1 MALQR
6 AAAAMRLRRLVLLA
20 ATTHALLLDPDTSNA
35 PIVFSLDASPKLA
48 DHAFS
53 AIASL
58 SSVAHAS
65 KNASSE
71 NTMGALEVSGS
82 KRRACVVAARRTSL
96 RSGIAAAARWQRH
109 WLLAQFCF
117 MQGVAARRSQTQ

>member
-1 MALQR
+1 MP
-6 AAAAMRLRRLVLLA
+6 LRRLVLLA
-20 ATTHALLLDPDTSNA
+20 ATTQALLLDPDTYNA

-65 KNASSE
+65 KNASSLRFAFIS
-71 NTMGALEVSGS
+71 TACQAGAANAGVQAPFERI
-82 KRRACVVAARRTSL
+82 RRML
-96 RSGIAAAARWQRH
+96 RSRDAPTHI
-109 WLLAQFCF
+109 
-117 MQGVAARRSQTQ
+117 QGGKEASGERY